1 MRKIKKT
8 LAFLLTLALCVGMLP
23 TSALAGNK
31 GKVHGRKN
39 EKNSWNQSSQVQMPM
54 EDNAIGENEF
64 TAGESG
70 SNAEVFSAG
79 DETNVGEESSGSA
92 GTFIGDEES
101 AGEITDLNEGE
112 SFAGENTTNSEISGS
127 GSEGDTASGQS
138 FEEGTDEV
146 TVVVDAPEGAFPANT
161 IMTVG
166 EASEESV
173 QAIAEAVNVETTD
186 VRAVNITF
194 TVDGEEIQ
202 PEVPVKV
209 TLKSDLI
216 SNSDKPVIVHVDDN
230 KQTEIVEQV
239 AIDGETVTF
248 ETAAFSDWGIADS
261 ENDGSEELEGEPS
274 VLSGDDNTDDSK
286 TNYNIIINYIFKD
299 GNIAAQ
305 AYTASIASG
314 ESFSTS
320 VNNPTVVGYT
330 ATEPTGYDT
339 SAVKVVFAETSLSLD
354 VTAISKD
361 IELNVVYVPAE
372 VSYTVEY
379 YQQNVDDDNYTLS
392 DTAYGTGL
400 TGSIVSESY
409 QNQKDKYPGFYGL
422 QFETPAV
429 AADGSTVVE
438 IYYDRNYYMMSF
450 DLGGGYGVEPI
461 YARYGAGVSVGTP
474 TRAGYTFIGWMDEN
488 GNTVTTIPETMP
500 AENVTYTA
508 SWQAADSAKVTV
520 VFWGENAD
528 DEEYSYLKTSQI
540 NVKPGT
546 EFTYSEDGTLVC
558 TLEEHTHSID
568 RGCYERKCGKEEHTH
583 SEACY
588 TCGIENHTHDTSCY
602 SDVGKASSAIIGAPI
617 NRSNGYVY
625 RKWSLVGKV
634 IYINGTWYEY
644 TGNTAIGDIAPA
656 TCGKTEGTHAH
667 TNECLGCGKAEHIHN
682 IEECY
687 NLTCDKTEHT
697 HGPDCYM
704 SGAGLDSNLWTFV
717 RSDTVTVAA
726 DGSSVVNVYYN
737 RTRFTLTFKDGNREV
752 YYLSEKWGANITQH
766 WPIKGTNGT
775 TYNRGERW
783 SPSGSQT
790 YKKVLVHLDIMPAES
805 FILTADR
812 ENYDTF
818 IMHYMVEVLPGESG
832 TSYNGKSFKESFKVT
847 ANYNYVTKAEDFF
860 DLNGYK
866 QWASNP
872 SFKNGQLDIDG
883 GGDVYFYYTRNSYA
897 LTFNDGY
904 NDVESKSV
912 LYEAPLST
920 YNDYIPKTPS
930 SYEPG
935 SVVFDGWY
943 LNPECSGAKYKLDE
957 HTMPAGNVLL
967 YAKWTP
973 VTHTVKAFKTSSLE
987 KQIGGDITV
996 SHGSMVET
1004 KQVPGT
1010 PENGNYYFV
1019 GWFYVDN
1026 GVEKAFDFASMPVTK
1041 DMDVYAKWS
1050 SNTLVAYTI
1059 NYKLQDG
1066 TAIASSTTGYALAGN
1081 SKTFEAK
1088 AGEQLDEGYEEG
1100 YFPQASS
1107 HTIDMSID
1115 DVKNE
1120 YTFIYEE
1127 AEKVP
1132 YTVKYL
1138 DANTEENLHEEKIV
1152 GDNRKSVVTEYAV
1165 TIKGYLPNVFQQRL
1179 ILSTD
1184 GDRDNTLI
1192 FYYTKDDE
1200 HAIVSVTHNTINL
1213 GSTTQYSHKEYTGD
1227 IGTDYT
1233 ESALSIEDYKL
1244 SSVTVNGEDV
1254 TAADGT
1260 LTEELTAD
1268 GLNIVFN
1275 YTAQYYV
1282 VYQSDPGNVISKDVV
1297 ADQNVTTGV
1306 HSDHL
1311 YGGIYKS
1318 ENYSDPYTNIC
1329 GAKFTPIVGT
1339 TYYVKEVADT
1349 YLLPTQIVTFNR
1361 YTKQLYGIYLTTSID
1376 DNKQYKDVGFV
1387 ISAKYNSGD
1396 VYQSITIKAGPNSAF
1411 STQTLGVNDVSKNKT
1426 GLVVKLDYLE
1436 LEGEDYSGIGNSNG
1450 TKTIKCYWVTPDG
1463 VTVTGCGQRSLTV
1476 KDTNEDGII
1485 TAAKTTDTTSGQ
1497 TTPLEV
1503 KYVEPKKISS
1513 RIIVR

>member
-248 ETAAFSDWGIADS
+248 ETAVFSDWGIADS

-354 VTAISKD
+354 VTAISKN
-361 IELNVVYVPAE
+361 IELNVVYVPAA

-392 DTAYGTGL
+392 DTVYKTGL

-409 QNQKDKYPGFYGL
+409 QKQKDKYPGFYGL

-461 YARYGAGVSVGTP
+461 YARYGAGVSVGRP
-474 TRAGYTFIGWMDEN
+474 TRAGYTFNGWMDEN
-488 GNTVTTIPETMP
+488 GNTVTIPETMP

-568 RGCYERKCGKEEHTH
+568 RGCYELKCGKEE
-583 SEACY
+583 
-588 TCGIENHTHDTSCY
+588 HTHDTSCY
-602 SDVGKASSAIIGAPI
+602 SDVGQASSAGYSAP
-617 NRSNGYVY
+617 NNPSNGYVY
-625 RKWSLVGKV
+625 RKAWSIFGGKV

-644 TGNTAIGDIAPA
+644 TGDTAIDDIAPA
-656 TCGKTEGTHAH
+656 TCGR
-667 TNECLGCGKAEHIHN
+667 KAEHIHN
-682 IEECY
+682 IGECY

-697 HGPDCYM
+697 HGSDCYM
-704 SGAGLDSNLWTFV
+704 SGAGLDSNLWKFV

-726 DGSSVVNVYYN
+726 DGSSVVNVYYD
-737 RTRFTLTFKDGNREV
+737 RTIFTLTFKDGNTAV
-752 YYLSEKWGANITQH
+752 YHLSEKWGANITQH

-805 FILTADR
+805 FILKVDR
-812 ENYDTF
+812 EKFDTF
-818 IMHYMVEVLPGESG
+818 IMHYMVEVLPGKSG
-832 TSYNGKSFKESFKVT
+832 TNYNGKSFKESFKVT

-904 NDVESKSV
+904 NDVESESV

-920 YNDYIPKTPS
+920 YNNYIPKTPS

-957 HTMPAGNVLL
+957 HTMPAANVLL

-973 VTHTVKAFKTSSLE
+973 VTHTVRVYMTSSLE
-987 KQIGGDITV
+987 NQIGGDIPV

-1004 KQVPGT
+1004 DKVPGT

-1059 NYKLQDG
+1059 NYKLEDG

-1088 AGEQLDEGYEEG
+1088 AGEQLNEGYEEG
-1100 YFPQASS
+1100 YFPRVSS
-1107 HTIDMSID
+1107 HTIEMSIKG
-1115 DVKNE
+1115 VNE
-1120 YTFIYEE
+1120 YNFIYEE

-1138 DANTEENLHEEKIV
+1138 DANTGENLHEEKIV
-1152 GDNRKSVVTEYAV
+1152 DDNRKSVVTEYAV
-1165 TIKGYLPNVFQQRL
+1165 TINGYLPNVFQQRL
-1179 ILSTD
+1179 ILSIG
-1184 GDRDNTLI
+1184 GDKDNTLI

-1227 IGTDYT
+1227 IGTNYT
-1233 ESALSIEDYKL
+1233 ESALNIKDYKL

-1254 TAADGT
+1254 TAAGGKVT
-1260 LTEELTAD
+1260 KELTAD

-1282 VYQSDPGNVISKDVV
+1282 VYQSDPGNVISKDVA

-1306 HSDHL
+1306 HSDYL
-1311 YGGIYKS
+1311 YGGIYNS
-1318 ENYSDPYTNIC
+1318 ENYSNPYTNIC

-1349 YLLPTQIVTFNR
+1349 YLRPTQIVTFNR
-1361 YTKQLYGIYLTTSID
+1361 YTNQLRGVYLTSSVD
-1376 DNKQYKDVGFV
+1376 DNSCYQEVGFV
-1387 ISAKYNSGD
+1387 ISGQYNKGD
-1396 VYQSITIKAGPNSAF
+1396 VYEKLVIEAGPNSAF
-1411 STQTLGVNDVSKNKT
+1411 ETAELGVTDISGNTS
-1426 GLVVKLDYLE
+1426 GFVVKLDYLT
-1436 LEGEDYSGIGNSNG
+1436 LSGEDRYNGIGNANG
-1450 TKTIKCYWVTPDG
+1450 MKIIKCYWVTPDG
-1463 VTVTGCGQRSLTV
+1463 VTVTGCRQRALKV
-1476 KDTNEDGII
+1476 KDTNNDGII
-1485 TAAKTTDTTSGQ
+1485 TASAKTPVE
-1497 TTPLEV
+1497 TPVEV
-1503 KYVEPKKISS
+1503 KYLDAKISTKVT
-1513 RIIVR
+1513 VRQS

>member
-54 EDNAIGENEF
+54 EDNAIGENVF

-79 DETNVGEESSGSA
+79 EETNVGEESSGSA

-112 SFAGENTTNSEISGS
+112 SFAGENTTNSEMSGS

-261 ENDGSEELEGEPS
+261 QNDGSEELEGEPS
-274 VLSGDDNTDDSK
+274 VLSDDDNTDDSK
-286 TNYNIIINYIFKD
+286 TNYNIIINYIFED
-299 GNIAAQ
+299 GKIAAQ

-314 ESFSTS
+314 ESFSRS

-330 ATEPTGYDT
+330 ATEPTDYDT
-339 SAVKVVFAETSLSLD
+339 SAVNVTFAETSLSLD
-354 VTAISKD
+354 VTAISND

-392 DTAYGTGL
+392 ETVSRTGR
-400 TGSIVSESY
+400 TGSIVSENY
-409 QNQKDKYPGFYGL
+409 QNQKDGYPGFYGL

-429 AADGSTVVE
+429 AADGSTVVK

-450 DLGGGYGVEPI
+450 DLDGGYGVEPI

-474 TRAGYTFIGWMDEN
+474 TRAGYTFSGWMDEN
-488 GNTVTTIPETMP
+488 EDNATIPETMP
-500 AENVTYTA
+500 AKNVTYTA

-540 NVKPGT
+540 NREPGT
-546 EFTYSEDGTLVC
+546 KFTYSED
-558 TLEEHTHSID
+558 
-568 RGCYERKCGKEEHTH
+568 
-583 SEACY
+583 
-588 TCGIENHTHDTSCY
+588 
-602 SDVGKASSAIIGAPI
+602 AS
-617 NRSNGYVY
+617 
-625 RKWSLVGKV
+625 L
-634 IYINGTWYEY
+634 
-644 TGNTAIGDIAPA
+644 D
-656 TCGKTEGTHAH
+656 
-667 TNECLGCGKAEHIHN
+667 
-682 IEECY
+682 
-687 NLTCDKTEHT
+687 D
-697 HGPDCYM
+697 
-704 SGAGLDSNLWTFV
+704 LDSNLWTFV
-717 RSDTVTVAA
+717 KSDTVTVAA
-726 DGSSVVNVYYN
+726 DGSSIVNVYYD
-737 RTRFTLTFKDGNREV
+737 RTEKTLTFNYNYSKIKYQDQRNINA
-752 YYLSEKWGANITQH
+752 KWGSDISEMYKAIAAEAGSTF
-766 WPIKGTNGT
+766 WSASWRGKGPYTNYFGVMPQSNGKY
-775 TYNRGERW
+775 YNRGTTG
-783 SPSGSQT
+783 SSGDMAYWGQD
-790 YKKVLVHLDIMPAES
+790 LDGNYTVEL
-805 FILTADR
+805 FTVNNVGGYFVTDEDR
-812 ENYDTF
+812 YVFQGFKYD
-818 IMHYMVEVLPGESG
+818 HG
-832 TSYNGKSFKESFKVT
+832 TSNGENSRGAK
-847 ANYNYVTKAEDFF
+847 
-860 DLNGYK
+860 
-866 QWASNP
+866 
-872 SFKNGQLDIDG
+872 
-883 GGDVYFYYTRNSYA
+883 FYYTRNRYT

-904 NDVESKSV
+904 NDVKSESV

-920 YNDYIPKTPS
+920 YKNYIPKTPN

-943 LNPECSGAKYKLDE
+943 LNPECSGAEYKLDE

-1138 DANTEENLHEEKIV
+1138 DANTGENLHEENIV

-1260 LTEELTAD
+1260 VPEELTEELTAD

>member
-79 DETNVGEESSGSA
+79 EETNVGEESSGSA
-92 GTFIGDEES
+92 GTFISDEES

-112 SFAGENTTNSEISGS
+112 SFAGENTTNSEMSGS

-339 SAVKVVFAETSLSLD
+339 SAVNVTFAETSLSLD

-361 IELNVVYVPAE
+361 IELNVVYVPAA

-392 DTAYGTGL
+392 DTVSRTGL

-488 GNTVTTIPETMP
+488 GNTVTIPETMP

-568 RGCYERKCGKEEHTH
+568 RGCYELKCGKEEHTH

-588 TCGIENHTHDTSCY
+588 TCEIENHTHDTSCY
-602 SDVGKASSAIIGAPI
+602 SDVGKASSAGLNAPS
-617 NRSNGYVY
+617 NPSNGYVY
-625 RKWSLVGKV
+625 RKAWSGNGKV
-634 IYINGTWYEY
+634 IYINGTWYKY
-644 TGNTAIGDIAPA
+644 TGDTAIGNIAPA

-726 DGSSVVNVYYN
+726 DGSSVVNVYYD
-737 RTRFTLTFKDGNREV
+737 RTIFTLTFKDRDTEV
-752 YYLSEKWGANITQH
+752 YHLSEKWGANITQH

-775 TYNRGERW
+775 TYNSGERW
-783 SPSGSQT
+783 RPSGSQT
-790 YKKVLVHLDIMPAES
+790 YEQVLVHLDIMPAES
-805 FILTADR
+805 FILTVDR
-812 ENYDTF
+812 KNYDTF

-832 TSYNGKSFKESFKVT
+832 TIYNGKSFRESFKVT

-904 NDVESKSV
+904 NDVESESV

-920 YNDYIPKTPS
+920 YNDYIPETPS

-943 LNPECSGAKYKLDE
+943 LNPECSGAEYKLDE

-973 VTHTVKAFKTSSLE
+973 VTHTVRVYMTSSLE
-987 KQIGGDITV
+987 TPIGGDITV

-1004 KQVPGT
+1004 VKVPGT

-1088 AGEQLDEGYEEG
+1088 AGGQLNEGYKEG
-1100 YFPQASS
+1100 YFPLVSS

-1115 DVKNE
+1115 DVNE

-1127 AEKVP
+1127 ADIVP
-1132 YTVKYL
+1132 YTVQYL
-1138 DANTEENLHEEKIV
+1138 DADTGEKLHEEKKV
-1152 GDNRKSVVTEYAV
+1152 GDNKKSVVTEYAV
-1165 TIKGYLPNVFQQRL
+1165 TIKGYLPNVFQKRL
-1179 ILSTD
+1179 ILSI
-1184 GDRDNTLI
+1184 DRDNTLI
-1192 FYYTKDDE
+1192 FYYTKDNE

-1213 GSTTQYSHKEYTGD
+1213 GNTTQYSHKEYTGY
-1227 IGTDYT
+1227 IGTNYT
-1233 ESALSIEDYKL
+1233 ESALNIKDYKL
-1244 SSVTVNGEDV
+1244 SSVTVNGEEV
-1254 TAADGT
+1254 TAVDGT
-1260 LTEELTAD
+1260 VTEELTKELTAD

-1282 VYQSDPGNVISKDVV
+1282 VYQSEPGEVISKDV
-1297 ADQNVTTGV
+1297 AANQNVTRV
-1306 HSDHL
+1306 HPRYL
-1311 YGGIYKS
+1311 YGGIYNS
-1318 ENYSDPYTNIC
+1318 ENYSTPYTDIC
-1329 GAKFTPIVGT
+1329 GAEFTPNVGT

-1349 YLLPTQIVTFNR
+1349 YLRPTQIVTFNR
-1361 YTKQLYGIYLTTSID
+1361 YTNQLRGVYLTSSVD
-1376 DNKQYKDVGFV
+1376 DNSYQEVGFV
-1387 ISAKYNSGD
+1387 ISGQYNKGD
-1396 VYQSITIKAGPNSAF
+1396 VYEKLVIEAGPNSAF
-1411 STQTLGVNDVSKNKT
+1411 KTTELGVTDISTNAS
-1426 GLVVKLDYLE
+1426 GLVVKLDYLT
-1436 LEGEDYSGIGNSNG
+1436 LSGEDSYIGIGNANG
-1450 TKTIKCYWVTPDG
+1450 MKIIKCYWVTPDG
-1463 VTVTGCGQRSLTV
+1463 VTVTGCRQRALTV
-1476 KDTNEDGII
+1476 KDTNNDGII
-1485 TAAKTTDTTSGQ
+1485 TASATTDTEPPVE
-1497 TTPLEV
+1497 TPVEV
-1503 KYVEPKKISS
+1503 KYLDAKISTKVT
-1513 RIIVR
+1513 VR

>member
-79 DETNVGEESSGSA
+79 EETNVGEESSGSA

-127 GSEGDTASGQS
+127 GSEGDIASGQS

-274 VLSGDDNTDDSK
+274 VLSDDDNTDDSK
-286 TNYNIIINYIFKD
+286 TNYNIIINYIFGD
-299 GNIAAQ
+299 GKIAAQ

-314 ESFSTS
+314 GSFSTS

-339 SAVKVVFAETSLSLD
+339 SAVKVVFAEASLSLD

-372 VSYTVEY
+372 VSYTVKY
-379 YQQNVDDDNYTLS
+379 YQQNVDDDNYTLF
-392 DTAYGTGL
+392 DTVHSTGL

-409 QNQKDKYPGFYGL
+409 QNQKDRYPGFYGL

-461 YARYGAGVSVGTP
+461 YARYGAAVSVGTP

-488 GNTVTTIPETMP
+488 GDTVTIPETMP

-546 EFTYSEDGTLVC
+546 EFTYSEDGALVC

-568 RGCYERKCGKEEHTH
+568 SGCYELACGKEEHTH
-583 SEACY
+583 SAACY
-588 TCGIENHTHDTSCY
+588 TCGIESHTHDITCY
-602 SDVGKASSAIIGAPI
+602 SGVGSASSAGIDAP
-617 NRSNGYVY
+617 NNPSNGYVN
-625 RKWSLVGKV
+625 REAWSWADKV
-634 IYINGTWYEY
+634 IYINGNWYKY
-644 TGNTAIGDIAPA
+644 TGDTKTGNIAPT
-656 TCGKTEGTHAH
+656 TCGITEGTHTH
-667 TNECLGCGKAEHIHN
+667 TNNCLGCGKTEHIHN

-687 NLTCDKTEHT
+687 SLICDKTEHT
-697 HGPDCYM
+697 HGSDCYM
-704 SGAGLDSNLWTFV
+704 SGAGLDSNLWRFV

-726 DGSSVVNVYYN
+726 DGSSVVNVYYD
-737 RTRFTLTFKDGNREV
+737 RTSFTLTFKDENTEV
-752 YYLSEKWGANITQH
+752 YNLSEKWGANITQH

-775 TYNRGERW
+775 TYNSGERW
-783 SPSGSQT
+783 RPSGSET
-790 YKKVLVHLDIMPAES
+790 YEQVLVHLDIMPAES
-805 FILTADR
+805 FILTVDR
-812 ENYDTF
+812 KNYDTF

-832 TSYNGKSFKESFKVT
+832 TRYNGKSFKESFKVT
-847 ANYNYVTKAEDFF
+847 ANYNYVTQAEDFF

-883 GGDVYFYYTRNSYA
+883 GGNVYFYYTRNSYT

-904 NDVESKSV
+904 NDVNSESV

-920 YNDYIPKTPS
+920 YNNYIPETPS

-935 SVVFDGWY
+935 SVAFDGWY
-943 LNPECSGAKYKLDE
+943 LNPECSGAEYKLDE

-973 VTHTVKAFKTSSLE
+973 VTHTVRVFKTSSLE
-987 KQIGGDITV
+987 TQFGEEITV

-1004 KQVPGT
+1004 EKVPGT

-1041 DMDVYAKWS
+1041 DMNVYAKWS

-1059 NYKLQDG
+1059 NYKLKNG
-1066 TAIASSTTGYALAGN
+1066 TVIASSTTGYALAGN

-1088 AGEQLDEGYEEG
+1088 AGEQLDESYKEG
-1100 YFPQASS
+1100 YFPQVSS

-1115 DVKNE
+1115 GVNE
-1120 YTFIYEE
+1120 YTFIYVE
-1127 AEKVP
+1127 ADKVP
-1132 YTVKYL
+1132 YTVQYL
-1138 DANTEENLHEEKIV
+1138 DADTGEELHEEKFV

-1179 ILSTD
+1179 ILSNE
-1184 GDRDNTLI
+1184 GDNTLI
-1192 FYYTKDDE
+1192 FYYTKDDV

-1227 IGTDYT
+1227 IGTEYT
-1233 ESALSIEDYKL
+1233 ESALTIKHYKL
-1244 SSVTVNGEDV
+1244 SSVTVNGKDV
-1254 TAADGT
+1254 TAAGGKVI
-1260 LTEELTAD
+1260 EKLTAE

-1306 HSDHL
+1306 HSGYL
-1311 YGGIYKS
+1311 YGGIYDS
-1318 ENYSDPYTNIC
+1318 DNYSNPYTNIC
-1329 GAKFTPIVGT
+1329 GAKFTPNVGT

-1349 YLLPTQIVTFNR
+1349 YLRPTQIVTFNR
-1361 YTKQLYGIYLTTSID
+1361 YTNQLRGVYLTSSVD
-1376 DNKQYKDVGFV
+1376 DNSYKEVGFV
-1387 ISAKYNSGD
+1387 ISGQYNKGD
-1396 VYQSITIKAGPNSAF
+1396 VYEKLVIEAGPNSAF
-1411 STQTLGVNDVSKNKT
+1411 ETTELTVKDISQNVS
-1426 GLVVKLDYLE
+1426 GLVVELDYLT
-1436 LEGEDYSGIGNSNG
+1436 LSGEKSYIGIGNANG
-1450 TKTIKCYWVTPDG
+1450 MKIIKCYWVTPDG
-1463 VTVTGCGQRSLTV
+1463 VTVTGCRQRALTV
-1476 KDTNEDGII
+1476 KDTNNDGII
-1485 TAAKTTDTTSGQ
+1485 TASATTDTEPPVE
-1497 TTPLEV
+1497 TPVEV
-1503 KYVEPKKISS
+1503 KYLDAKISTKVT
-1513 RIIVR
+1513 VRYS